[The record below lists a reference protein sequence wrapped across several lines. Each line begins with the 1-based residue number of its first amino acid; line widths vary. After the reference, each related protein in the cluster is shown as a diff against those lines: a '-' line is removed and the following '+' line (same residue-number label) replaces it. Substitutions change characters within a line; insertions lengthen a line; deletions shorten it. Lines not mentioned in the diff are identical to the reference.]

1 MKAEENPTDS
11 LALAYGAITA
21 RLWLAVRAIQTAV
34 EKFAGTAVAETAVQI
49 DGQANSYGLTD
60 ASATKA
66 YALSNYHGV
75 PAALY
80 EKFATEPLMPAWGLK
95 IYDKTLGPALLLLG
109 IAILLGVA
117 SRTSLFALGLLYT
130 SLTWG
135 LILLGEPGNSGVAWL
150 AAHMI
155 LIIMALC
162 LVRYDRFRILKKW

>member
-1 MKAEENPTDS
+1 MKSEETSTDS

-21 RLWLAVRAIQTAV
+21 RVWLAVRALQTGV
-34 EKFAGTAVAETAVQI
+34 EKFAGSAVGQTAVQI
-49 DGQANSYGLTD
+49 DGQPNTYGLTD
-60 ASATKA
+60 ATASKT

-95 IYDKTLGPALLLLG
+95 IYDVVLGPALLVLG
-109 IAILLGVA
+109 LTILLGVA
-117 SRTSLFALGLLYT
+117 SRTSLFLLGLLYT

-150 AAHMI
+150 AAHVI
-155 LIIMALC
+155 LIVMALQ
-162 LVRYDRFRILKKW
+162 LVRHDRFRILKKW